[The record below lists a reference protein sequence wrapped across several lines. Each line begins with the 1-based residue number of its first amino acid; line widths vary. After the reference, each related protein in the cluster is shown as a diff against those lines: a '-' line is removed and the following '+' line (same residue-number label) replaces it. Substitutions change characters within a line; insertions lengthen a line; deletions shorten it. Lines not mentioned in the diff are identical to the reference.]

1 MSSRLCTC
9 STYCSIVDP
18 GTDIRRPRALV
29 PPLMYQNHQRDQ
41 ALNEA
46 TQSLHR
52 QTYGQA
58 PSNTSIPGPSL
69 LQNLMNE
76 VKFRVKF
83 MILPSVLFFRN
94 PPTRNETK
102 IFEYQSVDPIPN
114 PNDGFFALSHAES
127 SNSTVL
133 THESHCIE
141 ILRTLSN
148 TVASEDREQLED
160 LIKQELYAIW
170 QFKEREWNRQQTA
183 IADGA
188 DPDHAGVSH
197 NTDIYFIPY
206 HPRLPGIWVFLL
218 ALAVAMLIYHVSRRV
233 IRLILIAFRHSQ
245 KAHNMLEKKLSNGPK
260 KAVLWHICRDNGL
273 LYSGKKAQLI
283 DNIIEW
289 RREVGTED
297 ITIPPSEHSLAATP
311 EPSMGS
317 RQLSQTPSN
326 SSQITQFYTPTA
338 LTPVPTSS
346 AITHLHHPTS
356 ITAQNFNFG
365 PSPVNSQGD
374 VFVFRGS
381 SSRDLGLD
389 ERSLD
394 LDERRTPHGSTIRY
408 AHPPEE
414 HRSNRPRVE
423 CTPASRHEVRP
434 SIVAE
439 KKAKWMD
446 GSLTKSMANSL

>member
-18 GTDIRRPRALV
+18 GTGIRRPGALV
-29 PPLMYQNHQRDQ
+29 PPLTYQNHQRDQ

-83 MILPSVLFFRN
+83 MILPSVLFFCN

-148 TVASEDREQLED
+148 TAASEDREQLED
-160 LIKQELYAIW
+160 LIKEELYAIW
-170 QFKEREWNRQQTA
+170 QFKEREWNRQQTV

-188 DPDHAGVSH
+188 DSDHAGISH
-197 NTDIYFIPY
+197 NTGKRFCFSKV
-206 HPRLPGIWVFLL
+206 L
-218 ALAVAMLIYHVSRRV
+218 
-233 IRLILIAFRHSQ
+233 
-245 KAHNMLEKKLSNGPK
+245 NG
-260 KAVLWHICRDNGL
+260 
-273 LYSGKKAQLI
+273 
-283 DNIIEW
+283 
-289 RREVGTED
+289 
-297 ITIPPSEHSLAATP
+297 
-311 EPSMGS
+311 
-317 RQLSQTPSN
+317 
-326 SSQITQFYTPTA
+326 
-338 LTPVPTSS
+338 
-346 AITHLHHPTS
+346 
-356 ITAQNFNFG
+356 
-365 PSPVNSQGD
+365 
-374 VFVFRGS
+374 
-381 SSRDLGLD
+381 
-389 ERSLD
+389 
-394 LDERRTPHGSTIRY
+394 
-408 AHPPEE
+408 
-414 HRSNRPRVE
+414 
-423 CTPASRHEVRP
+423 
-434 SIVAE
+434 
-439 KKAKWMD
+439 
-446 GSLTKSMANSL
+446 